1 MNEKKGYGLIIPSD
15 FEVGKWEK
23 ETAQNILDQLKKLT
37 RDVFYRMAKE
47 ADIDLELLESA
58 GYEFDGISEIAIIEL
73 EAYLSENK
81 HQEVK
86 DAITPEDYRMSD
98 DFQYIFHLYN
108 DRHNALT
115 EYYSVET
122 VDVILE
128 SREIAL
134 RDEREN
140 VRKLMGLFINEFDE
154 DKTVAR
160 KQVLKEYGGHFISMP
175 ELDSFLSY
183 RDIVEW
189 YCGDTFDPDF
199 KNDVE
204 KMKAIRDLIPL
215 YKLIS
220 EGGEFQIQSTRYRH
234 QKTII
239 NDKSSDILA
248 NAIALAL
255 KMLRDRDPYLS
266 AGTNFD
272 KTYSWVDLTCAHADN
287 GVEEILETINLG
299 IERYEDEL
307 DLNLFYYL
315 ADNAIRWPKD
325 ITLTKR
331 YLFLYRLAKFFQY
344 ISESEFED
352 TELGVTRKEI
362 VDGIKFRIKQ
372 MRKKDMDN
380 ETLNFYLHRDTL

>member
-1 MNEKKGYGLIIPSD
+1 MG
-15 FEVGKWEK
+15 
-23 ETAQNILDQLKKLT
+23 
-37 RDVFYRMAKE
+37 VF
-47 ADIDLELLESA
+47 ID
-58 GYEFDGISEIAIIEL
+58 
-73 EAYLSENK
+73 
-81 HQEVK
+81 
-86 DAITPEDYRMSD
+86 
-98 DFQYIFHLYN
+98 
-108 DRHNALT
+108 
-115 EYYSVET
+115 
-122 VDVILE
+122 
-128 SREIAL
+128 
-134 RDEREN
+134 
-140 VRKLMGLFINEFDE
+140 EFDE
-154 DKTVAR
+154 DKTAAR
-160 KQVLKEYGGHFISMP
+160 KQVLKEYGGHFISML

-189 YCGDTFDPDF
+189 YRGDTFDPDF

-248 NAIALAL
+248 NAIAMAL

-266 AGTNFD
+266 AGTNYD
-272 KTYSWVDLTCAHADN
+272 KTYSWVDLTCARADN
-287 GVEEILETINLG
+287 GVEEILETINWG

-315 ADNAIRWPKD
+315 ADNAIKWPKD

-352 TELGVTRKEI
+352 TELGGTRKEI

-372 MRKKDMDN
+372 MRKKDTDD